1 MGMTA
6 NDYLKQLQALL
17 PQGAAWPREADANIT
32 KYLQAV
38 ADELARVEGRASVLI
53 DEADPRTS
61 SEMLSD
67 WERVLGLPDP
77 CITIAQTITQ
87 RRLSI
92 LNKLTTIGGQSRAY
106 FIALAATLGQ
116 TITITEFS
124 SWHVNDHVNEP
135 MHGLE
140 WRFAWQVNGVENPV
154 TYWKVTDAVNDPLAV
169 WDNVALEC
177 MFNRLKPLH
186 TILLFNY
193 S

>member
-1 MGMTA
+1 MTA
-6 NDYLKQLQALL
+6 DDYLSQLQALL
-17 PQGAAWPREADANIT
+17 PRGAAWTREEEANVT
-32 KYLQAV
+32 LYLLAV
-38 ADELARVEGRASVLI
+38 ADELARVDGRASILI
-53 DEADPRTS
+53 DESDPRTT
-61 SEMLSD
+61 SEMLTD
-67 WERVLGLPDP
+67 WERALGLPDP
-77 CITIAQTITQ
+77 CITIAQTVTQ
-87 RRLSI
+87 RRLAV

-116 TITITEFS
+116 TITITEFHP
-124 SWHVNDHVNEP
+124 WHVNDHVNENIN
-135 MHGLE
+135 GLD